1 MSKLLFVRAQC
12 PQLGLTQTFRFSV
25 GPFGVAAIDPNCCV
39 WGPRD
44 SQILTV
50 DLRTQPGQIRR
61 VHDEILYAHAQAIR
75 AELED

>member
-12 PQLGLTQTFRFSV
+12 PQLGIMQTFRFSV
-25 GPFGVAAIDPNCCV
+25 GSFGVTAIDPNSCV

-61 VHDEILYAHAQAIR
+61 VRDEILLAEAIR